1 MDSWGTF
8 SGATG
13 TGATARV
20 VVLSRRQAFLTK
32 MTATTTATAGSGGA
46 RVKVVRVESPYQAAA
61 EILAQPTEALVVD
74 FRLLRAPHLRLL
86 EIAREL
92 DIAVLGVGALPANIS
107 LDELSGV
114 QLIAAGELAD
124 ALSRIASQ
132 GQSVTPTPS
141 RSVKLTPAKLANQQG
156 DEPDEPAE
164 DQSFF
169 GKANRPSELLTSE
182 ELSSL
187 LEDLP

>member
-13 TGATARV
+13 TGATARA

-32 MTATTTATAGSGGA
+32 ATATAGSGAA
-46 RVKVVRVESPYQAAA
+46 RVQVIRVESPYQAAA

-132 GQSVTPTPS
+132 GHSEPAAPS
-141 RSVKLTPAKLANQQG
+141 RPVKLTPAKLANQQG
-156 DEPDEPAE
+156 DEPDEPA
-164 DQSFF
+164 SFF